1 MMLKFAYMREEHYD
15 QVLCIFSEFK
25 ELMVNNFQKILGKVN
40 IILLKHIFH
49 KKKCTSVLFYT
60 ENLY

>member
-1 MMLKFAYMREEHYD
+1 MMLKYAYMSEEHYD

-40 IILLKHIFH
+40 IIIL
-49 KKKCTSVLFYT
+49 KCTSVLFYT